1 MYTIFFVGTA
11 ALPRPRLLRDQAAR
25 PYGKLIEE
33 IETMQGL
40 MMDYPLTLQHVYNR
54 AVRLFY
60 KNEVVT
66 QMGDVLHRYTY
77 GEWGKRTAQLA
88 HALTEAGVTQGDRI
102 ATFAWNTYRHLE
114 LYFAIPCMGAVL
126 HTLNIRLFSEQL
138 VYIVNDAADKII
150 FIDGDLVPLLEKLA
164 DQLPTV
170 KLYVIMGDAPGA
182 TGKLQPS
189 IDYEQFIA
197 GKPESYDWPQ
207 LDENAAAAM
216 CYTSGTTGNPKGVLY
231 SHRSIFLHS
240 MGVGLA
246 DGAAM
251 SEQDTVMPI
260 VPMFH
265 ANAWGFPHAAVM
277 MGAKQVMPGRF
288 MDPLKIARLLSSER
302 VTVTGAVPSI
312 WIGVLSLLDKEQIDL
327 SALRAIYCGGSAV
340 PRALIEGLYHKGL
353 NIVHAWG
360 MTETSP
366 LASLCK
372 LRAYQLDWPLEE
384 QFNVKA
390 KQGTVLPGV
399 DFRVINMDTLQEVP
413 WDGETFGELQVRG
426 PWIARAYYGD
436 PATGEKFLDGWLRT
450 GDVAVVDEDGIIQ
463 LVDRTKDL
471 VKSGGEWISSVEVEG
486 LIMGHPKVLEACVIG
501 VPHPKWSERPVAY
514 VVAKTG
520 FAGQIEKDEIIEY
533 LRPRVAKWWL
543 PDDVIFIEAIPKTS
557 VGKFDKKVLRAKHE
571 TTLA

>member
-1 MYTIFFVGTA
+1 
-11 ALPRPRLLRDQAAR
+11 
-25 PYGKLIEE
+25 
-33 IETMQGL
+33 MQGL
-40 MMDYPLTLQHVYNR
+40 MMDYPLTLQHAYNR

-60 KNEVVT
+60 KKEVVT
-66 QMGDVLHRYTY
+66 QTTEGLHRYTY
-77 GEWGKRTAQLA
+77 REWGKRTAQLA
-88 HALTEAGVTQGDRI
+88 HALSGAGVTQGDRI

-114 LYFAIPCMGAVL
+114 LYFAIPCIGAVL
-126 HTLNIRLFSEQL
+126 HTLNIRLFAEQL
-138 VYIVNDAADKII
+138 VYIVNDAEDQII
-150 FIDGDLVPLLEKLA
+150 FVDGDLVPILESLA
-164 DQLPTV
+164 DKLPTV
-170 KLYVIMGDAPGA
+170 KLYVIMGEAPGA

-189 IDYEQFIA
+189 VDYEEFIA
-197 GKPESYDWPQ
+197 GQPESYDWPPI
-207 LDENAAAAM
+207 DENAAAAM
-216 CYTSGTTGNPKGVLY
+216 CYTSGTTGNPKGVVY
-231 SHRSIFLHS
+231 SHRSVFLHS

-246 DGAAM
+246 DGACL
-251 SEQDTVMPI
+251 SEQDAALPV

-277 MGAKQVMPGRF
+277 MGSKLVLPGRF
-288 MDPLKIARLLSSER
+288 MDPLRIAQLMSAER
-302 VTVTGAVPSI
+302 VTVAAGVPTI
-312 WIGVLSLLDKEQIDL
+312 WIGMLGVLQKEEIDL

-340 PRALIEGLYHKGL
+340 PKALIEGLYRKGL

-366 LASLCK
+366 LASLSK
-372 LRAYQLDWPLEE
+372 LRSYQLDWPLEE
-384 QFNVKA
+384 QFRVKA

-413 WDGETFGELQVRG
+413 WDSETFGELQVRG

-514 VVAKTG
+514 VVAKQE
-520 FAGQIEKDEIIEY
+520 FAGQISQDEIIEF
-533 LRPRVAKWWL
+533 LRPQVARWWL
-543 PDDVIFIEAIPKTS
+543 PDTVIFIEAIPKTS

-571 TTLA
+571 TTLS